1 MNKYNFNEDLFCKI
15 FLNYK
20 MLLEKQKKLVLTQSF
35 M

>member
-1 MNKYNFNEDLFCKI
+1 MKIYFVKI